1 LERNY
6 TYNTKLFIKIYLVLF
21 FVLISF
27 FIFYNINNK
36 KLFNDSFST
45 VIVDKDSILLG
56 AYVAG
61 DGQWRF
67 PEIKVVPYKFEQAIL
82 TFEDKRFYYHNG
94 IDPLAILRA
103 IKLDLKNKK
112 IVSGGSTITMQLE
125 RIAHK
130 NKKRTFFAK
139 IIEMFAA
146 INLELTHSKKE
157 ILALYASHAP
167 FGGNVVGLNAASYR
181 YFGVYPKQLT
191 WAESCLLA
199 VLPNSPS
206 LIRLSK
212 NRDILLKKRNNL
224 LKKLKN
230 RKIITTEEYNLA
242 LLEKLPD
249 KLFKNS
255 DIAYHLCKGNFFK
268 SNKIINKS
276 NIDYYLQIKVN
287 NIAEKYIK
295 RYSQNRINNA
305 SVIVAEVN
313 TGRVLAYVGN
323 VKSPNINNDF
333 YVDIAQSKRSTGSI
347 LKPFLYC
354 SLINSGDITPR
365 SLIYDIPTHYNGY
378 APKNFN
384 LDYSGAVPAN
394 KALARSLN
402 IPAVRMLK
410 MFGIE
415 KFMNNLKKLG
425 MTTLDKSS
433 DYYGLSLILGGAEG
447 KLYDITSMY
456 ASLARVLNDYN
467 KTGQAKQNDIFPL
480 QLSGDFNKYDNN
492 DNFELLSPASIY
504 LMFEAMLDVK
514 RPNEEKNW
522 EYFSSTQKIAWKTG
536 TSFGF
541 KDAWAIGITTK
552 YIVGVWVGNA
562 NGEGRPGLTG
572 IKAAAPILFDI
583 FDILPKNYNW
593 FKKPVNDMK
602 EINICKK
609 SGYLAS
615 RICNETEKI
624 LIPKNANN
632 TNICKFHKLIDIDK
646 NGFRVNDKCEKI
658 SNIKTVSWFVLPPTV
673 EYYYKKRHSDY
684 KPLPPVR
691 SDCMCVFDEN
701 IKKIDIIYP
710 KNLTEIYIP
719 KEIDGKKGDVI
730 FEAVHRNNNAELFWF
745 IDGNFICKTKYFHHI
760 AVKPEIGEHILT
772 ILDKNGEK
780 ITRKFKI
787 LNK

>member
-1 LERNY
+1 MERNY
-6 TYNTKLFIKIYLVLF
+6 IYNKKLFIRIYSVLF

-27 FIFYNINNK
+27 FVFYNINSQN
-36 KLFNDSFST
+36 LFNDSYST

-67 PEIKVVPYKFEQAIL
+67 PEVKTVPYKFEQAIIN
-82 TFEDKRFYYHNG
+82 FEDKRFYYHNG
-94 IDPLAILRA
+94 IDPIAILRA
-103 IKLDLKNKK
+103 VKLNFKNKK
-112 IVSGGSTITMQLE
+112 IVSGGSTITMQVM
-125 RIAHK
+125 RIANK
-130 NKKRTFFAK
+130 NKKRTYFAK
-139 IIEMFAA
+139 ITEIIGAV
-146 INLELTHSKKE
+146 NLELTHSKKE

-167 FGGNVVGLNAASYR
+167 FGGNVVGLNTASYR

-191 WAESCLLA
+191 WAEACLLA

-224 LKKLKN
+224 LKKLVRKN
-230 RKIITTEEYNLA
+230 IITKDEYNLA
-242 LLEKLPD
+242 LLEELPE
-249 KLFKNS
+249 KLFKNTET
-255 DIAYHLCKGNFFK
+255 AYHICKGNFFK
-268 SNKIINKS
+268 SKNVIHKT
-276 NIDYYLQIKVN
+276 NIDFYLQTKVN
-287 NIAEKYIK
+287 DIAQKYLK
-295 RYSQNRINNA
+295 RYSQNRIKNA
-305 SVIVAEVN
+305 SVIVADIN
-313 TGRVLAYVGN
+313 TGKVLAYVGN
-323 VKSPNINNDF
+323 VKLKGVNNDF

-354 SLINSGDITPR
+354 SLINSGDITPY
-365 SLIYDIPTHYNGY
+365 SLIYDIPTHYEGY

-394 KALARSLN
+394 KALSRSLN

-410 MFGIE
+410 TYGIE

-425 MTTLDKSS
+425 MTSLDKGS

-447 KLYDITSMY
+447 KLFEITGMY

-467 KTGQAKQNDIFPL
+467 KTGEAKQRDVFPL
-480 QLSGDFNKYDNN
+480 KIVDNN
-492 DNFELLSPASIY
+492 TKINNDDDFTLLSPASIY

-522 EYFSSTQKIAWKTG
+522 EYFSSSQKIAWKTG

-541 KDAWAIGITTK
+541 KDAWAIGVTTK

-562 NGEGRPGLTG
+562 NGEGRPNLTG

-583 FDILPKNYNW
+583 FDILPKKYEW
-593 FKKPVNDMK
+593 FRKPINNMK
-602 EINICKK
+602 RVTICKK

-615 RICNETEKI
+615 QICDDTISI
-624 LIPKNANN
+624 LIPEHANN
-632 TNICKFHKLIDIDK
+632 TNICKFHKLINIDK
-646 NGFRVNDKCEKI
+646 NGYRVSDKCEKI
-658 SNIKTVSWFVLPPTV
+658 SNIKTVPWFVLPPTV

-684 KPLPPVR
+684 KALPYIR
-691 SDCMCVFDEN
+691 NDCKNIFDES

-719 KEIDGKKGDVI
+719 KELNGKRGDVV
-730 FEAVHRNNNAELFWF
+730 FEAVHRDKDAVLYWS
-745 IDGNFICKTKYFHHI
+745 IDGNFIAKTKYFHHI
-760 AVKPEIGEHILT
+760 AVKPELGKHTLT
-772 ILDKNGEK
+772 IIDKNGEK
-780 ITRKFKI
+780 VVRKFII
-787 LNK
+787 LSK